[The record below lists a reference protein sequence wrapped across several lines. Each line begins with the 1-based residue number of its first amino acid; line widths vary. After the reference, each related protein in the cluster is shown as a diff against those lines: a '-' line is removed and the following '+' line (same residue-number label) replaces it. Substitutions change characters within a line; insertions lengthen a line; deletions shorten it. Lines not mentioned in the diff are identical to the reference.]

1 MLITAVRASWLR
13 ALIPA
18 DRAHVSDFGTND
30 SFNMCLVEVETDT
43 GLVGLGE
50 AKAAVGNLGNYAA
63 IVALIREELAPPL
76 IGRDPRDITAIWE
89 LCYNGSRA
97 HYATREGRTF
107 PTIGR
112 RGITL
117 SAISGIDIA
126 LWDLLGQSLGV
137 PVWRLLG
144 GRYRERVPAYA
155 SGGWAPVGGIGT
167 QLAQY
172 VERGHRAV
180 KLRVGLQ
187 DKSVSDSAARVREV
201 RETLGPDVGIMVD
214 AHGTWSVREAQRF
227 ARKVE
232 GDDLAWLEEPVSP
245 DNLEGQAEVRRS
257 TDIPIAAGESEQTRF
272 AFREMIDARRGGH
285 LPARSR
291 DRRRHHRDAAHL
303 RAGRGER
310 AHGGAASVGLG
321 HSLRGRAAPDDLH
334 SVRHARR
341 VLARAQPAPER
352 SRGGAG
358 RARGRLRARALAA
371 RARADLPARFREV
384 RSRWRCSVVRRRRLS
399 PTYRRPGPGVEG
411 DAWLRIGPRD
421 DRAVA

>member
-18 DRAHVSDFGTND
+18 DRAHVSDFGRND
-30 SFNMCLVEVETDT
+30 SFNMCLVEIETDT

-50 AKAAVGNLGNYAA
+50 AKAAVGNLGHYAA
-63 IVALIREELAPPL
+63 IVTLIRDELGPPL
-76 IGRDPRDITAIWE
+76 VGRDARDIAAIWE

-144 GRYRERVPAYA
+144 GRYRDRVPAYA
-155 SGGWAPVGGIGT
+155 SGGWAPVGGIGV

-187 DKSVSDSAARVREV
+187 DKSVDDSAARVHEV
-201 RETLGPDVGIMVD
+201 RQTLGPDVGIMVD

-232 GDDLAWLEEPVSP
+232 DDDLAWLEEPVSP
-245 DNLEGQAEVRRS
+245 DNLAGQAEVRRS

-272 AFREMIDARRGGH
+272 AFREMI
-285 LPARSR
+285 
-291 DRRRHHRDAAHL
+291 
-303 RAGRGER
+303 E
-310 AHGGAASVGLG
+310 
-321 HSLRGRAAPDDLH
+321 
-334 SVRHARR
+334 
-341 VLARAQPAPER
+341 ARAVDICQPDPAIA
-352 SRGGAG
+352 GGITETQ
-358 RARGRLRARALAA
+358 RICALAA
-371 RARADLPARFREV
+371 ASGLTVAPHLWGSAILFASGLHLAIATPCVTLVEFSRGHNPLLSELVEEQVDLEDGHVLAPSRPGLGLTLRREV
-384 RSRWRCSVVRRRRLS
+384 AKQWTV
-399 PTYRRPGPGVEG
+399 P
-411 DAWLRIGPRD
+411 A
-421 DRAVA
+421 